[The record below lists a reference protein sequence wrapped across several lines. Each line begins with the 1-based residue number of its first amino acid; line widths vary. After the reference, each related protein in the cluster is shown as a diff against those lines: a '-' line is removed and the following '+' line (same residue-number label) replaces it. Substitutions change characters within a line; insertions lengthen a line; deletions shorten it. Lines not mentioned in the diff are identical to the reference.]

1 MSKFKFGDIV
11 KNDRYGIGVVS
22 FVKEGNIDFYVS
34 WKDGKEFS
42 CWILQDE
49 LDLIKHPDTRRLDW
63 LANLNT
69 KTGQVLLPK
78 ECVEL
83 NLHDMRAAID
93 MAMQLEKSEQQH
105 GQQQET
111 P

>member
-1 MSKFKFGDIV
+1 MNKFKFGDRVID
-11 KNDRYGIGVVS
+11 KHLSLGECVVINCS
-22 FVKEGNIDFYVS
+22 EHFVYIMNENGGYNTIANP
-34 WKDGKEFS
+34 EH
-42 CWILQDE
+42 LE
-49 LDLIKHPDTRRLDW
+49 LIKHPDTRRLDW
-63 LANLNT
+63 LADLNT